1 MKTIGEVFRLSVHF
15 LEQKKMPRPKYLMQE
30 LLCHVLSLD
39 KVSLFMNFERPLEES
54 EVEKIRGLLSLLAK
68 GKPIEQIRGE
78 VEFFNCKIT
87 ISSDV
92 LIPRPETEI
101 LLDIL
106 SKEIIDEKLE
116 VWDVCTGSGYI
127 GIAFKKMF
135 PQTRVVLSDIS
146 PKALAI
152 AQINAQR
159 NGVDVESLEGD
170 LLTPFQGRKADLI
183 LCNPPYISS
192 KEYEELD
199 PSVKNFEPRLALVG
213 GESGYEFYERMEKEM
228 PAYLNAGAKVYFEI
242 GYNQGK
248 RLLELFSKPIW
259 RQKKIMK
266 DFAGHDRFFFLEI
279 E

>member
-1 MKTIGEVFRLSVHF
+1 MKTIGEIFQLSVQF
-15 LEQKKMPRPKYLMQE
+15 LQQKKIPRPKYLIQE

-39 KVSLFMNFERPLEES
+39 KVSLFVNFERPLEEA
-54 EVEKIRGLLSLLAK
+54 EVNEIRSLLTLLAK

-78 VEFFNCKIT
+78 VEFFNCKII
-87 ISSDV
+87 ISPDV

-106 SKEIIDEKLE
+106 SKEIPNEKLE

-127 GIAFKKMF
+127 GISFKKLF
-135 PQTRVVLSDIS
+135 SKSHVVLSDIS
-146 PKALAI
+146 SKALAL
-152 AQINAQR
+152 ARLNAQR
-159 NGVDVESLEGD
+159 NEVDVEILEGD
-170 LLTPFQGRKADLI
+170 LLLPFKGRKADLI

-192 KEYEELD
+192 KEYMELD
-199 PSVKNFEPRLALVG
+199 PSVKDFEPELALVG
-213 GESGYEFYERMEKEM
+213 GETGYEFYERMEKEM
-228 PAYLNAGAKVYFEI
+228 PAFLNSGAKVYFEI

-248 RLLELFSKPIW
+248 RLLELFSRPIW
-259 RQKKIMK
+259 RQKRIMK